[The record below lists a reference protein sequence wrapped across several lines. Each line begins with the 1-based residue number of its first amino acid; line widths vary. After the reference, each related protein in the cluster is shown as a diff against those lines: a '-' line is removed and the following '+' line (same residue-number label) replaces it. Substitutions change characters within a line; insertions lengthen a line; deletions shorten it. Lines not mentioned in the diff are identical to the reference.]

1 MDYAL
6 GWGTLAL
13 LNAAIANVDGRS
25 PLAYFVGSMFFGP
38 VITLILAV
46 TWEPAGHG
54 LKQVDLLYGRPK
66 RTAADRPDPSI

>member
-25 PLAYFVGSMFFGP
+25 PLAYFVGSLFFGP
-38 VITLILAV
+38 LITILLAV
-46 TWEPAGHG
+46 TRETPEGA
-54 LKQVDLLYGRPK
+54 LRQVDLLKGRLK
-66 RTAADRPDPSI
+66 QDRPTVSEKL